1 MIFFSFPH
9 KNLRGSAFPLWNYT
23 KQLIVS
29 DLLKDA
35 TVLHQ
40 IFGVYYYCFWG
51 QKKILQG
58 IIFPWHCS
66 IKPKEFFLTNRL
78 ADTVKYRSFYPQLKI
93 RVANLTKTIHI
104 MFDFLPLSLSINIR
118 SIFFLPLVLLYL
130 KL

>member
-51 QKKILQG
+51 QKKFYRALSFHG
-58 IIFPWHCS
+58 IAQLSH
-66 IKPKEFFLTNRL
+66 KKFF
-78 ADTVKYRSFYPQLKI
+78 
-93 RVANLTKTIHI
+93 
-104 MFDFLPLSLSINIR
+104 
-118 SIFFLPLVLLYL
+118 
-130 KL
+130 